1 MTGFAITLAIV
12 ALSII
17 CYCIISDIH
26 RENDIKKAMKNC
38 KNKMQIGDRYKQ
50 IIPYDP
56 YYDNPFNEP
65 LDIWITILDIKDNDK
80 GETWV
85 KYMVDGW
92 VSPSVSKFE
101 HIFNWYEMEK

>member
-12 ALSII
+12 ALVII
-17 CYCIISDIH
+17 IYCIISDIH
-26 RENDIKKAMKNC
+26 HKNDIKKAMKNC

-50 IIPYDP
+50 IIPYD
-56 YYDNPFNEP
+56 DNPFNEP

-101 HIFNWYEMEK
+101 HIFNWYEMEE